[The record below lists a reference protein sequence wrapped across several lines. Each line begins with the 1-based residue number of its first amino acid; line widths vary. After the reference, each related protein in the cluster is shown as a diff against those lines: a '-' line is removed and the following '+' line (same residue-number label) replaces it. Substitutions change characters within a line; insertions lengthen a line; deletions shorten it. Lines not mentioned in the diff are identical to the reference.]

1 MDSDNGIGTALM
13 ERPEQSPHV
22 AKRNATQ
29 IGVGRR
35 GVIPENMA
43 DLYIVAQRIAI
54 SGLAP
59 KDFNTPERV
68 FVALEMGLELGLP
81 MMAAL
86 RSIAVVNGRPSIYG
100 DAALALVRASGVC
113 DYYLEIASNTET
125 HALAEQLAV
134 ALEYDDRQ
142 LTKAIRLKI
151 AEAGVRMNRQAE
163 DFGYTSISRRS
174 GAVTS
179 IVRRFTIAD
188 AKRGGL
194 WGKSGP
200 WTQYPERML
209 MWRSRGFNL
218 RDNFGDIL
226 QGLYT
231 TEEATDLPP
240 EAKPIVSVARPALG
254 LAERLA
260 ADPAPEPPDP
270 DQLAKDAFNGGST
283 PAGPGIAPRPDD
295 EEAERI
301 LQEAA
306 ARARSQP
313 PASDE
318 PAMAPGPSAPDL
330 EAEPHQQPEAPD
342 DAIPPHGRT
351 SADWI
356 NDQIITNFPRDKFS
370 SAIAAKKAFHAKDVK
385 SWDKLDPA
393 RQDAKYAGL
402 LDGSIWI

>member
-1 MDSDNGIGTALM
+1 MSELNDNGNGTALM
-13 ERPEQSPHV
+13 ERPPEPPSP
-22 AKRNATQ
+22 AKGATRNSTQ

-43 DLYIVAQRIAI
+43 DLYMVAQRIAI

-142 LTKAIRLKI
+142 LTKTIRLKI
-151 AEAGVRMNRQAE
+151 AEASVRMNRQAE

-231 TEEATDLPP
+231 TEEAADLPP

-260 ADPAPEPPDP
+260 ADPAPEPDP
-270 DQLAKDAFNGGST
+270 DQLARDAFNGGST
-283 PAGPGIAPRPDD
+283 PVGPGIAPRPDD

-306 ARARSQP
+306 TRARSQP
-313 PASDE
+313 PA
-318 PAMAPGPSAPDL
+318 PDL
-330 EAEPHQQPEAPD
+330 KAEPYQQPEAPD

-393 RQDAKYAGL
+393 RQDAKYQGL